1 MVAMRH
7 AAVAQWRAVEAM
19 VDEVPDASFDAPT
32 RLGDWTVA
40 ALIAH
45 LGRNPT
51 HLGRQLVVPA
61 DPDLPT
67 ISVLDYYGD
76 DEDAKAAIADRGR
89 RESAGRSPTQLR
101 QDVHRQTAEA
111 VELLTTLRDDT
122 LLTVAEDATMR
133 IDEYLVSRCIEGCVH
148 TLDLAA
154 ATGLE
159 PRLDSGAMAVT
170 ARTLARMLA
179 GQAPGR
185 SVEVRVPPYVAVQC
199 VAGPRH
205 TRGTPPNVVETDPV
219 TWLELATGRL
229 GWSEAR
235 RVGRISASGERA
247 DLSAYLPVLS

>member
-1 MVAMRH
+1 MRN
-7 AAVAQWRAVEAM
+7 AVLAQWHEVQAM
-19 VDEVPDASFDAPT
+19 VDEVPDAAFELST

-51 HLGRQLVVPA
+51 HIAPLLAAEA
-61 DPDLPT
+61 DPAARE

-76 DEDAKAAIADRGR
+76 DDEAKAAIASRGHCDA
-89 RESAGRSPTQLR
+89 AGRTPAQLR
-101 QDVHRQTAEA
+101 EDVHRQTAEA
-111 VELLTTLRDDT
+111 VELLATLHDDV
-122 LLTVAEDATMR
+122 LLAVGERQTMR
-133 IDEYLVSRCIEGCVH
+133 LDEYLVSRCIEGCIH

-154 ATGLE
+154 ATDIE
-159 PRLDSGAMAVT
+159 PRLVRDAMAAT

-199 VAGPRH
+199 VEGPRH
-205 TRGTPPNVVETDPV
+205 TRGTPANVIETDPV

-229 GWSEAR
+229 AWADAR
-235 RVGRISASGERA
+235 GAGRVSASGERA
-247 DLSAYLPVLS
+247 DLTAYLPVLS

>member
-7 AAVAQWRAVEAM
+7 AAVAQWRAIEAM
-19 VDEVPDASFDAPT
+19 VDEVPDAGFDAPT

-40 ALIAH
+40 ELVDH
-45 LGRNPT
+45 LASNPT
-51 HLGRQLVVPA
+51 HLARFLETEPN
-61 DPDLPT
+61 PDVRPVA
-67 ISVLDYYGD
+67 IIDFYGD
-76 DEDAKAAIADRGR
+76 DDDAKAAIAARSRESSAGLSPDQLRGR
-89 RESAGRSPTQLR
+89 
-101 QDVHRQTAEA
+101 VHRQTADA
-111 VELLTTLRDDT
+111 VALLATLRDD
-122 LLTVAEDATMR
+122 LLLAVDVDTTMR
-133 IDEYLVSRCIEGCVH
+133 LDEYLVSRCIEGCVH

-159 PRLDSGAMAVT
+159 PRLDRDALAAT

-199 VAGPRH
+199 VPGPRH

-229 GWSEAR
+229 SWDDAR
-235 RVGRISASGERA
+235 RAGRISASGERA
-247 DLSAYLPVLS
+247 DLAAYLPVLS

>member
-1 MVAMRH
+1 MVAIRH
-7 AAVAQWRAVEAM
+7 AAIAQWRAVETM

-45 LGRNPT
+45 LGGNPSRIAP
-51 HLGRQLVVPA
+51 LLARPASPAAGQIGVV
-61 DPDLPT
+61 
-67 ISVLDYYGD
+67 DYYDD
-76 DEDAKAAIADRGR
+76 DEGDKAAIASRGR
-89 RESAGRSPTQLR
+89 SDSTGRTPAQLR
-101 QDVHRQTAEA
+101 EDVHRQTAAA
-111 VELLTTLRDDT
+111 VELLTTLHDDV
-122 LLTVAEDATMR
+122 LLALGQRQVIR
-133 IDEYLVSRCIEGCVH
+133 LDEYLVSRCIEGCVH

-154 ATGLE
+154 ATGL
-159 PRLDSGAMAVT
+159 PARLDSDAMAVT

-219 TWLELATGRL
+219 TWVELATGRL
-229 GWSEAR
+229 NWSEAR

-247 DLSAYLPVLS
+247 DLAAYLPVLS